1 MSIFKVALVVL
12 VLLLGY
18 LLLLPVS
25 IAPVAWTPTPVAS
38 LPPPTSLR
46 AIQRIEPVLPDFV
59 GPEGIAADTEGRI
72 YAGLGDGR
80 LLRLSAD
87 FGSCTL
93 LDNSGGR
100 PLGLAVSSDGAL
112 LIADARS
119 GLLSLDRD
127 GQLRTLSD
135 RADGVAYGFTDDV
148 TVTADGSMVYFTDA
162 SARFGFG
169 QHMEDLLEHGRTG
182 RLLRYDVA
190 ANKAETLMQD
200 RAFANGVA
208 LGPDEAY
215 VVFAETWEYKLTR
228 YWLKG
233 EKAGQSDTLVDGLPG
248 FPDNLSFNGRD
259 ASGWRSIRRATRCW
273 IACCRILRCAR
284 SSRVCPKRCDPARRA
299 SHRFSVSIWTVAS
312 SRICVTTVT
321 TPTVTSPA
329 SRSRATT
336 WWSAA
341 STTRRWGGSSCRT
354 HCRRPTPRR
363 RRCVPLAMP
372 ADTIHARFQSRSR

>member
-119 GLLSLDRD
+119 GWPRFHGRVSGQVELECRRCDKRFGYPLDVAVDLRLVRDEAEERAVLADADPYWAENDRLPVRELIEEEVLLALPMLPRCESCENDVANAPPPAPEESSEKPENPFAVLK
-127 GQLRTLSD
+127 RTLK
-135 RADGVAYGFTDDV
+135 T
-148 TVTADGSMVYFTDA
+148 
-162 SARFGFG
+162 
-169 QHMEDLLEHGRTG
+169 
-182 RLLRYDVA
+182 
-190 ANKAETLMQD
+190 
-200 RAFANGVA
+200 
-208 LGPDEAY
+208 
-215 VVFAETWEYKLTR
+215 
-228 YWLKG
+228 
-233 EKAGQSDTLVDGLPG
+233 
-248 FPDNLSFNGRD
+248 
-259 ASGWRSIRRATRCW
+259 
-273 IACCRILRCAR
+273 
-284 SSRVCPKRCDPARRA
+284 
-299 SHRFSVSIWTVAS
+299 HRE
-312 SRICVTTVT
+312 
-321 TPTVTSPA
+321 
-329 SRSRATT
+329 
-336 WWSAA
+336 
-341 STTRRWGGSSCRT
+341 
-354 HCRRPTPRR
+354 
-363 RRCVPLAMP
+363 
-372 ADTIHARFQSRSR
+372 

>member
-1 MSIFKVALVVL
+1 MSIFRVALVVL

-119 GLLSLDRD
+119 GLLSLGRD

-148 TVTADGSMVYFTDA
+148 TVTAELT
-162 SARFGFG
+162 SA
-169 QHMEDLLEHGRTG
+169 
-182 RLLRYDVA
+182 
-190 ANKAETLMQD
+190 
-200 RAFANGVA
+200 
-208 LGPDEAY
+208 
-215 VVFAETWEYKLTR
+215 
-228 YWLKG
+228 
-233 EKAGQSDTLVDGLPG
+233 TLVAVLPDALPMVM
-248 FPDNLSFNGRD
+248 PDLVVVVAG
-259 ASGWRSIRRATRCW
+259 
-273 IACCRILRCAR
+273 
-284 SSRVCPKRCDPARRA
+284 
-299 SHRFSVSIWTVAS
+299 SVMMAA
-312 SRICVTTVT
+312 TTVEP
-321 TPTVTSPA
+321 TPAVPA
-329 SRSRATT
+329 VVYAPTISKTRDLVSDVFQMTHWAAVVGMACTGAMPV
-336 WWSAA
+336 SAA
-341 STTRRWGGSSCRT
+341 DW
-354 HCRRPTPRR
+354 PT
-363 RRCVPLAMP
+363 
-372 ADTIHARFQSRSR
+372 

>member
-46 AIQRIEPVLPDFV
+46 AIQRIEPDLPDFV

-119 GLLSLDRD
+119 GLLSLGRD

-190 ANKAETLMQD
+190 TNKAETLMQD

-259 ASGWRSIRRATRCW
+259 RFWVAIYSPRDPMLDRLLPHPA
-273 IACCRILRCAR
+273 LRKIVAR
-284 SSRVCPKRCDPARRA
+284 LPEALRPRPARVAQILGIDLDGRIVA
-299 SHRFSVSIWTVAS
+299 NLRYDGDDAYGYITSVEEQGDYLVVGSLDNTALGRIKLQDALS
-312 SRICVTTVT
+312 SANA
-321 TPTVTSPA
+321 TPPPPLRPA
-329 SRSRATT
+329 CDA
-336 WWSAA
+336 
-341 STTRRWGGSSCRT
+341 G
-354 HCRRPTPRR
+354 
-363 RRCVPLAMP
+363 
-372 ADTIHARFQSRSR
+372 